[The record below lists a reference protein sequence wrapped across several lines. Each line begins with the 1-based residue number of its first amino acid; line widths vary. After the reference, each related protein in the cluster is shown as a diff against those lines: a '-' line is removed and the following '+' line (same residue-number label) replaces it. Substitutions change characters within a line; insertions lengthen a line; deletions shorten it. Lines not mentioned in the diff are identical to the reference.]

1 MARKLKIY
9 KQSMSGTNYTQVPT
23 IILKGQWLKEAG
35 FNFGEYVEVICEGEK
50 IILSKTLD
58 SKENTVKSLE
68 EKIKS
73 LDRKQKAKLSEMI
86 DKL

>member
-35 FNFGEYVEVICEGEK
+35 FNFGEYVEVVCEVDK
-50 IILSKTLD
+50 ITLTKTTPPESKSSKSLVDKINDLVPEQRKKLSKLID
-58 SKENTVKSLE
+58 SL
-68 EKIKS
+68 
-73 LDRKQKAKLSEMI
+73 
-86 DKL
+86 

>member
-1 MARKLKIY
+1 MLMIVKLKSLSLNS
-9 KQSMSGTNYTQVPT
+9 KFSVSVAL
-23 IILKGQWLKEAG
+23 ILKGQWLKEAG

-58 SKENTVKSLE
+58 PEENTVKSLE
-68 EKIKS
+68 EKMKS
-73 LDRKQKAKLSEMI
+73 LDKKQKAKLVKII